1 MAQLPFG
8 MHRSTFSLFLSAIV
22 VLSLVFYHIH
32 QLRVEI
38 GMVHHRIF
46 ASLRDLETKAV
57 VADQYLEQRVAD
69 NLRRVQNSQLEREKG
84 IIQNKALA
92 AAEQKIMEKIK
103 EMAGS
108 FDDRK
113 RNSELNVLAFVKDYV
128 HNFITNEIPID
139 VKKWFTLVSKQ
150 AHQICT
156 LNHDDPVLIKYIRE
170 QLLIQPSAKQAPSQ
184 PKKGNYSDEITELLG
199 ILKNKTNGTFVEI
212 GNHFNRSLILETDF
226 SWNGMLIEKDPD
238 NVKDL
243 LDKSRKSWIA
253 PTCISRKAT
262 PELVPFGPAT
272 KKGAKELEMLCMP
285 FEALCLAMNITKLD
299 YLHLNVKGNEL
310 EAFKKIDYDKIRIRV
325 VEIGSNVEKSE
336 IDAIK
341 NKLLESN
348 YRLHNLTVKADDRLI
363 FVKKM

>member
-38 GMVHHRIF
+38 GMVHYRIF

-69 NLRRVQNSQLEREKG
+69 NLRRVQNSQLEREKE

-92 AAEQKIMEKIK
+92 AAEQKIMEKIR
-103 EMAGS
+103 ELAGS
-108 FDDRK
+108 FDNKK
-113 RNSELNVLAFVKDYV
+113 RNSELNALAFVKDYV

-156 LNHDDPVLIKYIRE
+156 LNYEDPVLIKYIRE

-226 SWNGMLIEKDPD
+226 SWSGMLIEKDPD

-243 LDKSRKSWIA
+243 LDKNRKSWIA

-262 PELVPFGPAT
+262 PELVI
-272 KKGAKELEMLCMP
+272 L
-285 FEALCLAMNITKLD
+285 
-299 YLHLNVKGNEL
+299 
-310 EAFKKIDYDKIRIRV
+310 
-325 VEIGSNVEKSE
+325 VE
-336 IDAIK
+336 
-341 NKLLESN
+341 
-348 YRLHNLTVKADDRLI
+348 
-363 FVKKM
+363 FF